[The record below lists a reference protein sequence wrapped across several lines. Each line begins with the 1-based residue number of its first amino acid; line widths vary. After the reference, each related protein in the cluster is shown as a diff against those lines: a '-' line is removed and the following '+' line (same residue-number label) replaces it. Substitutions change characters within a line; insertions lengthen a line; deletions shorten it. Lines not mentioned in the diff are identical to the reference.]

1 MNSVCSDAT
10 FFRYNTLKEK
20 VLKVPVFSVQLLSLV
35 MENSFLDNIILQNFL
50 HVLVEFSLDVRV
62 VYKAQFWR
70 DVRT

>member
-1 MNSVCSDAT
+1 
-10 FFRYNTLKEK
+10 
-20 VLKVPVFSVQLLSLV
+20 